1 METVPHV
8 SPLLALIVSLLF
20 VSIAAS
26 GRFNLNVSN
35 ILLFVAWGA
44 GVFAVMQSGL
54 RDRPLRIAAEC
65 GVGILVLLISYWLTE
80 RHRRK
85 SSDSDKQ

>member
-8 SPLLALIVSLLF
+8 SPLLALIVALLF
-20 VSIAAS
+20 ASIAVS
-26 GRFNLNVSN
+26 GRLSLNAAN

-54 RDRPLRIAAEC
+54 RDRHLRIAAEC
-65 GVGILVLLISYWLTE
+65 GVGVLVLLISYWVTE
-80 RHRRK
+80 RHRSK
-85 SSDSDKQ
+85 SSQSSKR